1 MKIVICGDSFVTPV
15 MQHPGTHFA
24 EILQRELGAEM
35 VYLGRGGMSNGGIC
49 LQLETAMVLEP
60 DLIIF
65 NTSFADRIEFAM
77 DTNRYTPHYTVRDI
91 IYAHT
96 ESVSSYYGVEQD
108 ANLIVD
114 NLSSL
119 LQTNSAPAYDR
130 WNRLYENIAD
140 FEHKR
145 RALRTWF
152 EALYTPAWKA
162 QVDRWCLEAV
172 IRRMVD
178 QGIPFLM
185 FLDVIK
191 IAHLPWFNSVNNISD
206 PVINQFYRQ
215 FIDIDIDPGYHT
227 TYEVQRG
234 IAAFVLSH
242 LHRHNFVK

>member
-1 MKIVICGDSFVTPV
+1 MKIAICGDSFVTPV

-24 EILQRELGAEM
+24 EILQQTLGADM

-65 NTSFADRIEFAM
+65 NTSFADRVEFAL
-77 DTNRYTPHYTVRDI
+77 DTSRSKSQYTVRDI
-91 IYAHT
+91 VYAHT

-108 ANLIVD
+108 ADLIVD

-119 LQTNSAPAYDR
+119 LQTNSSPAYDR
-130 WNRLYENIAD
+130 WNRLYEDVAD

-172 IRRMVD
+172 VRRMVD
-178 QGIPFLM
+178 QHIPYLM

-191 IAHLPWFNSVNNISD
+191 IGHLPWFNSANNVSD
-206 PVINQFYRQ
+206 LVINQFYRQ

-234 IAAFVLSH
+234 IATFLLDH
-242 LHRHNFVK
+242 LHRHQLVR